1 MKHGLGCDVV
11 LLDHISILV
20 SSYAGASD
28 NERVLIDHIMHTLT
42 VLCTELDL
50 ALILVSHLKRPNSER
65 GHEGGDRAQLSQLRG
80 SHSLAQLATACI
92 AMNVDSEDPTSGKR
106 ELVVLKNRHT
116 GFVGQADELQYNRDT
131 GRLTATDSNFGF

>member
-1 MKHGLGCDVV
+1 MTYYLMVRSTLFDHFGSFDIDTICNRIRYMKHGLGCDVV
-11 LLDHISILV
+11 FLDHISILV

-65 GHEGGDRAQLSQLRG
+65 GHEGGDRAQLSQLERKPQF
-80 SHSLAQLATACI
+80 STAGDCLYCY
-92 AMNVDSEDPTSGKR
+92 ECG
-106 ELVVLKNRHT
+106 
-116 GFVGQADELQYNRDT
+116 
-131 GRLTATDSNFGF
+131 